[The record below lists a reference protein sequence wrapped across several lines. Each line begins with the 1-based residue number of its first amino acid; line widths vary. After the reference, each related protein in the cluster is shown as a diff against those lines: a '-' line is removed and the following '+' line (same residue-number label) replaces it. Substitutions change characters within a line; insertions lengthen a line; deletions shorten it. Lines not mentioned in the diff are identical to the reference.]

1 MARKDQNRVTVSGTV
16 SPALGEFL
24 EDYRWKNRLNRSA
37 VVGNALAAWAKSEGF
52 EEPAAESADESA
64 DADADAENA
73 DVAPVES
80 EPVKAGAKRVR

>member
-52 EEPAAESADESA
+52 EEPAPEEPT
-64 DADADAENA
+64 DADAENGA